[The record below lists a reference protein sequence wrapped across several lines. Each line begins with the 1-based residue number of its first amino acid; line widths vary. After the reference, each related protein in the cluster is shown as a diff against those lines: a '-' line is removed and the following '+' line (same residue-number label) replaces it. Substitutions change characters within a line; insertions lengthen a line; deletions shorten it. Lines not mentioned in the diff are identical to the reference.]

1 MAKDP
6 ICGMT
11 VKEEIGIQF
20 KYKGQTYYF
29 CSDFC
34 RNLFEKDPER
44 YAVLIRPCAAPGMEK
59 ERSIAYFS
67 MEIAIDSRIPTYSGG
82 LGILAGDTLRSCA
95 DLRVPVV
102 AVTLLYKK
110 GYFYQKLDEQG
121 NQYELPVQWN
131 PQDYLRLL
139 PEKIDV
145 QIEGRS
151 VGVRAWQY
159 DIVGITGCSLP
170 VIFLDTDL
178 KENNDSDRAFTHYL
192 YGGDEKYRLAQE
204 IILGIGGIRMLRKLG
219 YTEIKK
225 YHMNEGHASLLVL
238 ELLRER
244 KENKEA
250 VWDFEGVRESCVFTT
265 HTPVSAGHDRF
276 SYDLVKNVLR
286 EEFLPLEIVKMLGGD
301 NGLNMTFL
309 ALNLSHYVNGVA
321 KKHGE
326 VSRGMFPGYAI
337 DSITNGVHSHTWT
350 SESFRRLFDKYI
362 PGWAVDSFTLRYSLG
377 IPKQEIWNAHME
389 SKNLLIDY
397 VNKETNI
404 GMDYET
410 FTIGF
415 ARRAT
420 PYKRMHLVFSDIERL
435 KRVAREVGKI
445 QFIFAGKA
453 HPKDWP
459 GKELIKKILAISN
472 QLKDDIKIVYL
483 PNYDMEIA
491 KLLISGVDLWLNT
504 PQKPL
509 EASGTSGMK
518 AVHNGIPNFSVLDG
532 WWIEGH
538 IEGVTGWSI
547 GSKSPEPGSD
557 YKDAQEIYDKLE
569 NIILPMYYKERE
581 RWMDIMQHSI
591 AFNAS
596 FFNTQ
601 RMVQQYV
608 LNAYLH

>member
-1 MAKDP
+1 MDKDP
-6 ICGMT
+6 VCGMMVRKEKG
-11 VKEEIGIQF
+11 VKLDYQGEA
-20 KYKGQTYYF
+20 YYF

-34 RNLFEKDPER
+34 KNLFEKDPEK
-44 YAVLIRPCAAPGMEK
+44 YVVLIRPCVAPGTEK

-95 DLRVPVV
+95 DLKVPVV
-102 AVTLLYKK
+102 AVTLLYEK
-110 GYFYQKLDEQG
+110 GYFYQKLDDQG
-121 NQYELPVQWN
+121 NQYELPVHWN
-131 PQDYLRLL
+131 PHDYLRPL
-139 PEKIDV
+139 PEKIEV

-151 VGVRAWQY
+151 VGVKAWQY

-178 KENNDSDRAFTHYL
+178 KENSDYDQELTRYL
-192 YGGDEKYRLAQE
+192 YGDDEKYRLAQE
-204 IILGIGGIRMLRKLG
+204 IILGIGGIRMLRNLG
-219 YTEIKK
+219 YTGIKK

-238 ELLRER
+238 ELLREG
-244 KENKEA
+244 KENEEA
-250 VWDFEGVRESCVFTT
+250 MWDFEGVRQSCVFTT
-265 HTPVSAGHDRF
+265 HTPVSAGHDQF

-286 EEFLPLEIVKMLGGD
+286 EEYLPLEIVKMLGGD
-301 NGLNMTFL
+301 GGLNMTFL

-337 DSITNGVHSHTWT
+337 DSITNGVHSYTWT
-350 SESFRRLFDKYI
+350 SESFKQLFDKYI
-362 PGWAVDSFTLRYSLG
+362 SGWAADSFSLRYSLG
-377 IPKQEIWNAHME
+377 IPKQEIWNAHFE
-389 SKNLLIDY
+389 SKKHLIDY
-397 VNKETNI
+397 VNKEANA
-404 GMDYET
+404 GMDYDT

-435 KRVAREVGKI
+435 KRMAREAGKI

-453 HPKDWP
+453 HPRDWP
-459 GKELIKKILAISN
+459 GKELIKKIFGVSN
-472 QLKDDIKIVYL
+472 QLKDDVKMVYL
-483 PNYDMEIA
+483 INYDMDIA
-491 KLLISGVDLWLNT
+491 KMLISGVDLWLNT

-547 GSKSPEPGSD
+547 GSKSSEPGND
-557 YKDAQEIYDKLE
+557 EKDAQEIYDKLE
-569 NIILPMYYKERE
+569 KIILPMYSRTKKDG
-581 RWMDIMQHSI
+581 WM
-591 AFNAS
+591 
-596 FFNTQ
+596 
-601 RMVQQYV
+601 
-608 LNAYLH
+608 